1 MGKTASSA
9 WQVRGDCDDAAM
21 VKLVSKQEFPPDE
34 FDAMSETGPSG
45 AHRRPVRRW
54 HALLPILIVLVL
66 GPALA
71 WGGVALL
78 KTTGK
83 ISDSATTTTTS
94 PAPSATVSTPTAAPT
109 KIAKPGDTDSPGSS
123 ADSQSPAPAANKEN
137 VRVRVLNASNRSG
150 WAKEIADK
158 LQSGGFTNPVATN
171 SRARGL
177 DGSTVL
183 YNGEE
188 YKAAAQE
195 AAQLAG
201 ISNVKNAK
209 EGGYQIGDS
218 DIAIYLID

>member
-1 MGKTASSA
+1 M
-9 WQVRGDCDDAAM
+9 
-21 VKLVSKQEFPPDE
+21 SKQEFPPDE
-34 FDAMSETGPSG
+34 FDAMSETCPSG

-54 HALLPILIVLVL
+54 HALLPILIVLIL

-83 ISDSATTTTTS
+83 ISDSTTTTS
-94 PAPSATVSTPTAAPT
+94 PAPSATVSTPTTAPT
-109 KIAKPGDTDSPGSS
+109 KIAKPKDTDSPGSS
-123 ADSQSPAPAANKEN
+123 DDSQSPAPVANKEK

-158 LQSGGFTNPVATN
+158 LQSGGFVNPVATN
-171 SRARGL
+171 SKARGL

-183 YNGEE
+183 YNGDE

-201 ISNVKNAK
+201 ISIVKNAK

>member
-1 MGKTASSA
+1 M
-9 WQVRGDCDDAAM
+9 
-21 VKLVSKQEFPPDE
+21 SKQEFPPDE

-83 ISDSATTTTTS
+83 ISDSTSTTS
-94 PAPSATVSTPTAAPT
+94 PAPSATVSTPTTAPT
-109 KIAKPGDTDSPGSS
+109 KIAKPEDADSPGSS
-123 ADSQSPAPAANKEN
+123 GDSQSPAPAANKEQ
-137 VRVRVLNASNRSG
+137 VRVRVLNVSNRSG

-171 SRARGL
+171 SKARGL

-188 YKAAAQE
+188 YKAVAQE

-201 ISNVKNAK
+201 ISIVKNAK

>member
-1 MGKTASSA
+1 MRDKSTLSA
-9 WQVRGDCDDAAM
+9 WQVRGDCDDAAK
-21 VKLVSKQEFPPDE
+21 VRHVSKQEFPPDE
-34 FDAMSETGPSG
+34 FDAMSEIGPSG

-83 ISDSATTTTTS
+83 ISDSTTTTS
-94 PAPSATVSTPTAAPT
+94 PAPSATVSTPTTALT
-109 KIAKPGDTDSPGSS
+109 KIAKPEDSASPGSS
-123 ADSQSPAPAANKEN
+123 DDSQSPAPAANKEK
-137 VRVRVLNASNRSG
+137 VRVRVLNASKRSG

-171 SRARGL
+171 SKARGL

-183 YNGEE
+183 YNGDE

-201 ISNVKNAK
+201 ISIVKNAK

>member
-1 MGKTASSA
+1 M
-9 WQVRGDCDDAAM
+9 
-21 VKLVSKQEFPPDE
+21 SKQEFPPDE

-94 PAPSATVSTPTAAPT
+94 PAPSATVSTPTTAPT
-109 KIAKPGDTDSPGSS
+109 KIAKPEDTDSPGSS
-123 ADSQSPAPAANKEN
+123 ADSRSPAPAANKEK

-183 YNGEE
+183 YNGDE
-188 YKAAAQE
+188 YKAVAQE

-201 ISNVKNAK
+201 ISIVKNAK

>member
-1 MGKTASSA
+1 M
-9 WQVRGDCDDAAM
+9 
-21 VKLVSKQEFPPDE
+21 SKQEFPPDE

-83 ISDSATTTTTS
+83 ISDSATATS
-94 PAPSATVSTPTAAPT
+94 PAPSATVSTPTTAPT
-109 KIAKPGDTDSPGSS
+109 KIAKPKDTDSPGSS
-123 ADSQSPAPAANKEN
+123 DDSQSPAPVANKEK

-158 LQSGGFTNPVATN
+158 LRSGGFVNPVATN
-171 SRARGL
+171 SKARGL

-183 YNGEE
+183 YNGDE

-201 ISNVKNAK
+201 ISIVKNAK

>member
-1 MGKTASSA
+1 
-9 WQVRGDCDDAAM
+9 M

-94 PAPSATVSTPTAAPT
+94 PAPSTTVSTPTAAPT
-109 KIAKPGDTDSPGSS
+109 KIAKPGGTDSPGSS

-183 YNGEE
+183 YNGDE